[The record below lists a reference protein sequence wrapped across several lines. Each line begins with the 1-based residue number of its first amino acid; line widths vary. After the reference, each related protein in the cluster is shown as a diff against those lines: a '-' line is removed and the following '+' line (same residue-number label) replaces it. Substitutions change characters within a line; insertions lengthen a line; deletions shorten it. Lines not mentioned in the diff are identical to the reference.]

1 MFRFV
6 YMLSAMFAVGC
17 AAPERAVDSE
27 AVSFEGRP
35 ADPEAA
41 ALNYVDERIKPILKD
56 PDSMK
61 LELIPDSFYQRT
73 CQVVFSGAKYK
84 SWAIGVHINA
94 KNSYGGFTGNQPYI
108 IHFKDGEPIDHIG
121 PLPVAFTSG
130 IYKCPDS
137 FS

>member
-1 MFRFV
+1 
-6 YMLSAMFAVGC
+6 MLSAMFLAGC
-17 AAPERAVDSE
+17 AAPERSVGSE
-27 AVSFEGRP
+27 TVSFEGRP
-35 ADPEAA
+35 TEPEAA

-61 LELIPDSFYQRT
+61 LELIPGSFYQRT
-73 CQVVFSGAKYK
+73 CQVVFSGAKYR
-84 SWAIGVHINA
+84 SWTIAVHINA
-94 KNSYGGFTGNQPYI
+94 KNSFGGFTGNQPYI
-108 IHFKDGEPIDHIG
+108 IHFKDGEPVDHIG